1 MAVNCKKIR
10 ERVTKM
16 NTAWAQSAP
25 TVAFKGI
32 TQTAFQAKIQAA
44 AAVDQQYADL
54 LAQAKMKADERD
66 RLYQNLSDDSVN
78 IRDGVEGHEDF
89 GPDHSIY
96 ETMGFTR
103 VSQRKSGLTRK
114 KKQPATPKS

>member
-16 NTAWAQSAP
+16 NTAWAQRAP

-32 TQTAFQAKIQAA
+32 SQTGFQAKIQAA

-54 LAQAKMKADERD
+54 VAQAKMKADERD
-66 RLYQNLSDDSVN
+66 RLYQELSDDSVN
-78 IRDGVEGHEDF
+78 IRDGVEGDTNF
-89 GPDHSIY
+89 GPEHSMY

-103 VSQRKSGLTRK
+103 PSQRKSGLTRK
-114 KKQPATPKS
+114 KKPTVKS

>member
-1 MAVNCKKIR
+1 MSLRENKK
-10 ERVTKM
+10 
-16 NTAWAQSAP
+16 P
-25 TVAFKGI
+25 
-32 TQTAFQAKIQAA
+32 
-44 AAVDQQYADL
+44 VDQQYADL

-66 RLYQNLSDDSVN
+66 RLYQDLSDDSVN

>member
-54 LAQAKMKADERD
+54 LASFLKSKEQRIRNALVANDLATARK
-66 RLYQNLSDDSVN
+66 LVN
-78 IRDGVEGHEDF
+78 GGSHGLPDFEDAF
-89 GPDHSIY
+89 NTGK
-96 ETMGFTR
+96 T
-103 VSQRKSGLTRK
+103 LL
-114 KKQPATPKS
+114 A